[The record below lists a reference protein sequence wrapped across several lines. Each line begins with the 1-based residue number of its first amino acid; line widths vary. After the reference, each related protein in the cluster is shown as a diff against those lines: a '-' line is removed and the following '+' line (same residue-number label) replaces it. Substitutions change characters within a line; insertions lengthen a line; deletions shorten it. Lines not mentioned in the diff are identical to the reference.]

1 MSQQAKPFA
10 DKVVLITGG
19 TSGIG
24 RESAIAFAQEGA
36 RLVVSG
42 RRQKEGEETVA
53 LVEKAGGRASFIQ
66 ADVADETQV
75 KSMIAHT
82 IKTFGRLDVVFAN
95 AGLEWTGPISS
106 ATPEDFRRVM
116 DVNVLG
122 VVLTAKHAL
131 AELAKSKGNIVIT
144 SSGAGVVGMPNVSLY
159 VAAKHAVIGLAKSL
173 ALEFAPQGVRVNVIS
188 PAAIQTEM
196 FSRFANT
203 PEMLKAVTAMHP
215 IGRIGTVREIADAVL
230 FAASDK
236 ASFMT
241 GSNILVDGGF
251 TAQ

>member
-1 MSQQAKPFA
+1 MSQQAKTFA

-24 RESAIAFAQEGA
+24 RESAIAFAQQGA
-36 RLVVSG
+36 RVVVSG

-66 ADVADETQV
+66 ADVSDEAQV

-82 IKTFGRLDVVFAN
+82 VKTFGRLDVVFAN
-95 AGLEWTGPISS
+95 AGLEWTGPISN
-106 ATPEDFRRVM
+106 ATVEDYRKVM

-122 VVLTAKHAL
+122 VVLAAKHAIP
-131 AELAKSKGNIVIT
+131 ELVKTKGNIVIT

-159 VAAKHAVIGLAKSL
+159 VAAKHAVIGLTKSL
-173 ALEFAPQGVRVNVIS
+173 ALEFAPQGVRVNAVS

-203 PEMLKAVTAMHP
+203 EETLRAITAMHP
-215 IGRIGTVREIADAVL
+215 IGRIGTPREIADAVL
-230 FAASDK
+230 FVASDK